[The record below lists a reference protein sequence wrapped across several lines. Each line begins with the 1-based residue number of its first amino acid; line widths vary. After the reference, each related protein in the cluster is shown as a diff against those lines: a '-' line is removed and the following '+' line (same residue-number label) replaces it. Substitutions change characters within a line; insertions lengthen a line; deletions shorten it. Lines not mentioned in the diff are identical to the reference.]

1 MSKYNIE
8 TLQNLEKDKLI
19 KLLDKEGIEAS
30 IHQPKAELIRL
41 LMLAQRANAPTAAA
55 NFVERLPS
63 LKKKYYGL
71 AGVVVVLLSVLLLYF
86 LNNTF
91 RGNIN
96 FIVNRVFNGNVVES
110 QDFGPTIFERGG
122 KTYVVYDYPLINVK
136 AIHDPNCK
144 RPECS
149 LDNFY
154 NQIRSFISPLVK
166 FNPIDYNSRQ
176 GQSLINEY
184 NLNLLPVF
192 IFDTNIE
199 KTENFENSRR
209 NLEKVKDRYVLQV
222 PPYKVLSGP
231 RVNDARTYLKPEENV
246 SGAFSV
252 VQYIGFSCRICRD
265 YVETIK
271 RLNEIL
277 ENRINLVVKYFNTS
291 EKDLPA
297 SIAAECAAQQDK
309 FREYYD
315 ILFERQDDWLNKFE
329 NELTQSFIG
338 YAVELGLSR
347 NIFSSCLEDDA
358 VRQIVLNHFVEA
370 GSLGVSAAPTL
381 FVRNNVLV
389 GAYPLESLQ
398 MTILEILRN

>member
-1 MSKYNIE
+1 MSKYNVE

-41 LMLAQRANAPTAAA
+41 LMLAQKANAPTTPTS
-55 NFVERLPS
+55 FVDRLPS
-63 LKKKYYGL
+63 LKKRYYGL
-71 AGVVVVLLSVLLLYF
+71 VSIGIVFLSIILLYF
-86 LNNTF
+86 FNGTF
-91 RGNIN
+91 QGNIN
-96 FIVNRVFNGNVVES
+96 FIVNRIFNGSEIES
-110 QDFGPTIFERGG
+110 TDFGPTIFERGG

-166 FNPIDYNSRQ
+166 FNPIDYSSRQ
-176 GQSLINEY
+176 GQNLITEY

-222 PPYKVLSGP
+222 PPYKVLNGP
-231 RVNDARTYLKPEENV
+231 RTNDARSYFKPEEGSATITV
-246 SGAFSV
+246 IK
-252 VQYIGFSCRICRD
+252 YIGFSCRICKD
-265 YVETIK
+265 YIDT
-271 RLNEIL
+271 LNQLNDDL
-277 ENRINLVVKYFNTS
+277 ENRVTLLIKYFNTS

-297 SIAAECAAQQDK
+297 AVAAECAAQQDK
-309 FREYYD
+309 FKEYYD
-315 ILFERQDDWLNKFE
+315 ILFEKQDDWLFKSDS
-329 NELTQSFIG
+329 ELNQTFAN
-338 YAVELGLSR
+338 YAVEVGISR
-347 NIFSSCLEDDA
+347 NVFVSCLEDEA
-358 VRQIVLNHFVEA
+358 VRQLVLNHFVEA
-370 GSLGVSAAPTL
+370 GGLGVSAAPTI

-389 GAYPLESLQ
+389 GAYPLETLK
-398 MTILEILRN
+398 MTILELLRN